1 MRALVAEAGGKLQ
14 SPSLEFGEDSDS
26 RLIENMLASVAQHQR
41 EKNTE
46 QVIEMLTSNEEF
58 MTKVKSYQKQRE
70 ALLKLQSAFRTR
82 KMQLW
87 LRQAVAVRQCR

>member
-1 MRALVAEAGGKLQ
+1 MAMIAYLKLQDDPNGTVVIIDDINRFSRDISVHWQLRALVAEAGGKLQ

-46 QVIEMLTSNEEF
+46 EIVTVSQNIYYGL
-58 MTKVKSYQKQRE
+58 
-70 ALLKLQSAFRTR
+70 
-82 KMQLW
+82 
-87 LRQAVAVRQCR
+87 